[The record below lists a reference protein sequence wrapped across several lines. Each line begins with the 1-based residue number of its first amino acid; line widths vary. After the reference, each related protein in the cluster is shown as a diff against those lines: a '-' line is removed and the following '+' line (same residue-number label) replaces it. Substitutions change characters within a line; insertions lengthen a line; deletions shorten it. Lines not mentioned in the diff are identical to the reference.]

1 MKQDNLGMCPV
12 CQTPVF
18 EIGEGEFGCD
28 SCKRV
33 WVYHDGMW
41 VSKARK
47 VRIIKE
53 PKVGDKPS
61 DFLEPLEDDENET

>member
-1 MKQDNLGMCPV
+1 MQKLNMCPV

-18 EIGEGEFGCD
+18 EIGENEFGCD

-33 WVYHDGMW
+33 WVPHDDMW

-47 VRIIKE
+47 VILKRE
-53 PKVGDKPS
+53 PRVGDKPS
-61 DFLEPLEDDENET
+61 DFLEPASDD